1 MPSTARL
8 PEELTEEY
16 ARTLDQ
22 ADELAPFRER
32 FAIPQ
37 RNGTPVV
44 YLCGHSLGLM
54 PKDAPAAIAQ
64 ELDAWARLGVEGHFH
79 APRPW
84 FSYHREVSAALAEL
98 LGALPHEVVAMN
110 SLTVNLHLLLASFYR
125 PRGQRRKILLEH
137 FPFPSDLY
145 VAQTHVRWHGLD
157 PQDVLE
163 PLAPRPGEATLRTED
178 ICRRIEELGEELA
191 LVFMSGVHYYTGQ
204 RFDVEAI
211 TAAAHRAGALA
222 GFDLA
227 HAIGNVELRLHD
239 WEVDFA
245 AWCSYKYLNSG
256 PGGVGGIFVHERHG
270 LDPGRFRL
278 GGWWGTP
285 ESVRFQLLEEF
296 SPAPGAEGW
305 QLSNAPILPL
315 AVHRVA
321 LRLFQEAGPERLYRK
336 RERLTAYAQ
345 RWIDYVRSRLPA
357 APLRVITPPPPER
370 GAQLSLL
377 VERDGGKLYSA
388 LQEANIVVDWREPN
402 VIRLAPVPLYNSFAD
417 LYRFGQALLQAAH
430 VLWG

>member
-1 MPSTARL
+1 MPSTAQL

-163 PLAPRPGEATLRTED
+163 LLAPRPGEATLRTED

-191 LVFMSGVHYYTGQ
+191 LVFMSSVHYYTGQ

-321 LRLFQEAGPERLYRK
+321 LRLFQEARTRTALPETGAPDRLRPAVD
-336 RERLTAYAQ
+336 RLRPLTPASSSAACDYATSTGARRTALAPGRQ
-345 RWIDYVRSRLPA
+345 SARARRAAPAVNHRRRFAPPPA
-357 APLRVITPPPPER
+357 APPAALRGRRRPDR
-370 GAQLSLL
+370 A
-377 VERDGGKLYSA
+377 
-388 LQEANIVVDWREPN
+388 
-402 VIRLAPVPLYNSFAD
+402 
-417 LYRFGQALLQAAH
+417 
-430 VLWG
+430 